1 MLQPFKNQVRIEK
14 SGPDSFS
21 DCHLNKF
28 VDSQDILIKSVVSRP
43 PFDGVAGILSD
54 PVSFFSFETNTAHT
68 DTGNFSASNRNC
80 HLKPHEP
87 NCRVHATRPF

>member
-1 MLQPFKNQVRIEK
+1 MPLPFKNQVRIEK

-43 PFDGVAGILSD
+43 PFDGVTGILSD
-54 PVSFFSFETNTAHT
+54 PVSFFPLRKIPHTLTPET
-68 DTGNFSASNRNC
+68 FS
-80 HLKPHEP
+80 LPT
-87 NCRVHATRPF
+87 VTVI

>member
-1 MLQPFKNQVRIEK
+1 MLQPFNTQVRIEK
-14 SGPDSFS
+14 FRPDSFS
-21 DCHLNKF
+21 DCHRNEF

-68 DTGNFSASNRNC
+68 NTGNFSASNRTR

-87 NCRVHATRPF
+87 NQRVHATRPF

>member
-1 MLQPFKNQVRIEK
+1 
-14 SGPDSFS
+14 
-21 DCHLNKF
+21 
-28 VDSQDILIKSVVSRP
+28 
-43 PFDGVAGILSD
+43 
-54 PVSFFSFETNTAHT
+54 VSFFSFETNTAHT